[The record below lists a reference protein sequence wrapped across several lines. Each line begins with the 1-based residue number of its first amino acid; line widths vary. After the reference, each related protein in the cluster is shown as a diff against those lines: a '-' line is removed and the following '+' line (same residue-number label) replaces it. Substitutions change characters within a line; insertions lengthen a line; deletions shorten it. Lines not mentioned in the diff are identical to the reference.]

1 VSSADV
7 LLNVA
12 AAARL
17 FHASDGTGFA
27 DLIIDGHRE
36 TWPLRSK
43 RFQAWLRQQYYERTW
58 DAPSPAALNAALNV
72 LEAQAQ
78 FDGPQHQVTVR
89 LAEHDG
95 LIYLDLADEF
105 WRCIEIGPNGWRI
118 ADDPPVRFRRSAG
131 MQPLPLP
138 ARGGSIESLAPFL
151 NLASE
156 NDFVLVV
163 AWLLGALRAG
173 GPYPVLA
180 ITGEQGSA
188 KTVLSRFL
196 RALIDPSVA
205 PVRALPR
212 DERELFI
219 AASNGHVLAF
229 DNLSGLPA
237 WLSDTL
243 CRLTSG
249 GAFSTRRLFTDQ
261 DEILFTAA
269 RPVILN
275 GIEDIIT
282 RPDLSDRAILLT
294 LAPIAERRR
303 RSENT
308 LWREFELGRP
318 QILGAL
324 LDAAVH
330 GLQMLPQVRLKRLP
344 RMADFAL
351 WATACE
357 SAFRRVGAFES
368 AYSKNRCEAIENI
381 VDADPVAARVREI
394 MADRAQWTG
403 SASDLLQAGINVAGN
418 TMVGN
423 RSGWPK
429 NPRALAGRLRRAQT
443 FLRTLG
449 IEIVFGRE
457 GRLGTRTIRITA
469 IGEDQSRNTVSTVST
484 VSRVSD
490 NNGGYGAGLRHPP
503 PGLGQAL

>member
-1 VSSADV
+1 VSSTDV
-7 LLNVA
+7 LLNIATA
-12 AAARL
+12 AQF
-17 FHASDGTGFA
+17 FHTSDGTGLA
-27 DLIIDGHRE
+27 DLIIDGHWE

-43 RFQAWLRQQYYERTW
+43 RFGAWLRQHYYERTW

-78 FDGPQHQVTVR
+78 FDGPQRSVSVR
-89 LAEHDG
+89 LAEQDG

-105 WRCIEIGPNGWRI
+105 WRCIEIGPSGWRL
-118 ADDPPVRFRRSAG
+118 AQDPPVRFRRSAG
-131 MQPLPLP
+131 MQPLPFP
-138 ARGGSIESLAPFL
+138 VRGGSIEALAPFL

-156 NDFVLVV
+156 SDFVLIV

-173 GPYPVLA
+173 GPFPVLA
-180 ITGEQGSA
+180 IAGEQGSA
-188 KTVLSRFL
+188 KTVLSKLL
-196 RALIDPSVA
+196 RALVDPSMA

-219 AASNGHVLAF
+219 AASHSHVLAF
-229 DNLSGLPA
+229 DNLSGLPP

-261 DEILFTAA
+261 DEIVFAAA
-269 RPVILN
+269 RPIILN

-282 RPDLSDRAILLT
+282 RPDLADRAILLT
-294 LAPIAERRR
+294 LAPIAERQRR
-303 RSENT
+303 PEHV
-308 LWREFELGRP
+308 LWREFELSRP
-318 QILGAL
+318 YILAAL
-324 LDAAVH
+324 LDAAAH
-330 GLQMLPQVRLKRLP
+330 GLRMLPQVRLKRLP

-357 SAFRRVGAFES
+357 SAIRPAGTFQATYSSNRR
-368 AYSKNRCEAIENI
+368 EAIENI
-381 VDADPVAARVREI
+381 VDADPVAAHVREL

-403 SASDLLQAGINVAGN
+403 SASDLLQAG
-418 TMVGN
+418 TD
-423 RSGWPK
+423 RPGWPK
-429 NPRALAGRLRRAQT
+429 SARALAGRLRRAQA

-457 GRLGTRTIRITA
+457 GRMGRRTITITA
-469 IGEDQSRNTVSTVST
+469 GGESRSHTTVSI

-490 NNGGYGAGLRHPP
+490 HGDSTGLNHPP
-503 PGLGQAL
+503 PGLEQAL

>member
-1 VSSADV
+1 MDV
-7 LLNVA
+7 LLTVA
-12 AAARL
+12 TAAQF
-17 FHASDGTGFA
+17 FHTTDGTGFA
-27 DLIIDGHRE
+27 DLIVDGHRE
-36 TWPLRSK
+36 TWPLRSN
-43 RFQAWLRQQYYERTW
+43 RFRAWLRQQYYERTW

-78 FDGPQHQVTVR
+78 FDGPERKVAVR
-89 LAEHDG
+89 LTEHDG

-105 WRCIEIGPNGWRI
+105 WRCVEIGANGWRI
-118 ADDPPVRFRRSAG
+118 TDDPPVRFCRTAG

-138 ARGGSIESLAPFL
+138 LRGESIEALAPFL
-151 NLASE
+151 NLASA

-163 AWLLGALRAG
+163 AWLLAALRAV
-173 GPYPVLA
+173 GPYPILA
-180 ITGEQGSA
+180 IAGEQGSA
-188 KTVLSRFL
+188 KTVLSKLL
-196 RALIDPSVA
+196 RALIDPSLG

-219 AASNGHVLAF
+219 ASSNGHVLAF
-229 DNLSGLPA
+229 DNLSGLPP

-261 DEILFTAA
+261 DEILLTAA

-282 RPDLSDRAILLT
+282 RPDLADRAILLT
-294 LAPIAERRR
+294 LAPIAEQHRRP
-303 RSENT
+303 ENA
-308 LWREFELGRP
+308 LWREFELARP
-318 QILGAL
+318 HILGAL
-324 LDAAVH
+324 LDAAAH
-330 GLQMLPQVRLKRLP
+330 GLHMLPRMRLQRLP

-357 SAFRRVGAFES
+357 SAFRPVGGFEA
-368 AYSKNRCEAIENI
+368 AYSQNRREAIVNL
-381 VDADPVAARVREI
+381 VDADPVAAHLREI
-394 MADRAQWTG
+394 MADRRQWTG
-403 SASDLLQAGINVAGN
+403 SASDLLLAGTSAAGN
-418 TMVGN
+418 SMGWN

-429 NPRALAGRLRRAQT
+429 SPRALAGRLRRAQT

-469 IGEDQSRNTVSTVST
+469 VGDSRCRNTVSTVSL
-484 VSRVSD
+484 VSD
-490 NNGGYGAGLRHPP
+490 NGPWPNQNCPP
-503 PGLGQAL
+503 LGVQQAL